1 MTNFKLETNQATAYY
16 DPQSQIAHIRYN
28 GVLSADVTVEV
39 YGWLDEIYQSIGSE
53 NMSGQI
59 FDFRDVEAFSEDN
72 LQTARKTSN
81 RMNMKVDNSHIPV
94 ALIVANHEQE
104 EILRGPM
111 RIPAEH
117 VRKRIV
123 WSEEEAQQFLVEWK
137 QKNQ

>member
-1 MTNFKLETNQATAYY
+1 MTNFKLEINQASAYF
-16 DPQSQIAHIRYN
+16 DSQTQIAHIRYS
-28 GVLSADVTVEV
+28 GILSADVTVDV
-39 YGWLDEIYQSIGSE
+39 YRWLDEIYHDIGSE
-53 NMSGQI
+53 NICGQI
-59 FDFRDVEAFSEDN
+59 FDFRDVQSFSEDN

-123 WSEEEAQQFLVEWK
+123 WSDDEALQFLKEWK
-137 QKNQ
+137 EKNQ